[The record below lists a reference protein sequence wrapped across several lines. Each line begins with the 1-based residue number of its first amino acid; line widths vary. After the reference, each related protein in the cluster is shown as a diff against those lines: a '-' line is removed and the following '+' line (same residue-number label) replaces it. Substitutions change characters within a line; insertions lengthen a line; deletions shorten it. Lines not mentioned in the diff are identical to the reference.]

1 MSRKTLLDYSESEN
15 SQSSI
20 HKEIKNAS
28 VYDHLKLG
36 LLAHQLKYNLM
47 SNEISNTQKL
57 IMSLALHQI
66 DEIQQHLA
74 DGFITESEID
84 EVLED
89 WTKLDE
95 ILNI

>member
-1 MSRKTLLDYSESEN
+1 
-15 SQSSI
+15 
-20 HKEIKNAS
+20 
-28 VYDHLKLG
+28 
-36 LLAHQLKYNLM
+36 
-47 SNEISNTQKL
+47 
-57 IMSLALHQI
+57 MSLALHQI